1 MLPTSTCDYVCIIP
15 SSPLCYPVSSEE
27 QDGLALQ
34 SSTVR
39 LFASINA
46 DTQLLKTLQ
55 LFIYPLFISVSEE
68 QWLAITHLS

>member
-1 MLPTSTCDYVCIIP
+1 MCCRQALAMYYFP
-15 SSPLCYPVSSEE
+15 SPLCYPVNSKE
-27 QDGLALQ
+27 QDSLGLQ

-68 QWLAITHLS
+68 QWHAITHLF